1 MTKPLNKI
9 AGCALSVAAQVDVSH
24 REASFNGTAY
34 VQLLLTQPLA
44 LRNSQ
49 IGLSFKS
56 CKGGALF
63 RQEARAGVPGLSL
76 EVTPQI
82 LLLRSRNAVFKR
94 ENCFCFQVKPDGL
107 VLTQTSEGGA
117 KRETTLHS
125 TRLLD
130 NKWHTVEIVDR
141 LGNITL
147 SSPGQ
152 GEVEIFI

>member
-1 MTKPLNKI
+1 
-9 AGCALSVAAQVDVSH
+9 V
-24 REASFNGTAY
+24 R
-34 VQLLLTQPLA
+34 
-44 LRNSQ
+44 
-49 IGLSFKS
+49 
-56 CKGGALF
+56 
-63 RQEARAGVPGLSL
+63 
-76 EVTPQI
+76 
-82 LLLRSRNAVFKR
+82 
-94 ENCFCFQVKPDGL
+94 PDGL

-152 GEVEIFI
+152 GEVEKFTYFIYFVS

>member
-1 MTKPLNKI
+1 MHCFLQLKLTGEFWTEI
-9 AGCALSVAAQVDVSH
+9 SGCALSVAAQVDVSH

-76 EVTPQI
+76 EVNTHIPE
-82 LLLRSRNAVFKR
+82 FK
-94 ENCFCFQVKPDGL
+94 
-107 VLTQTSEGGA
+107 
-117 KRETTLHS
+117 S
-125 TRLLD
+125 TNL
-130 NKWHTVEIVDR
+130 
-141 LGNITL
+141 NI
-147 SSPGQ
+147 
-152 GEVEIFI
+152 F

>member
-1 MTKPLNKI
+1 
-9 AGCALSVAAQVDVSH
+9 VDVSH

-76 EVTPQI
+76 EVTPKI
-82 LLLRSRNAVFKR
+82 LLLRGRNALFKR
-94 ENCFCFQVKPDGL
+94 K
-107 VLTQTSEGGA
+107 
-117 KRETTLHS
+117 
-125 TRLLD
+125 
-130 NKWHTVEIVDR
+130 
-141 LGNITL
+141 
-147 SSPGQ
+147 
-152 GEVEIFI
+152 